1 MAKVHLPPNFGEI
14 SNEDKECRSPGMML
28 ATLPSYILFYIHTPI
43 KVEGGTKGGVLYYN
57 YFFIPPS
64 SYHTWANSSFPYLEV
79 KCL

>member
-1 MAKVHLPPNFGEI
+1 
-14 SNEDKECRSPGMML
+14 MML

-64 SYHTWANSSFPYLEV
+64 SYHTWANSSLPYLEV
-79 KCL
+79 KYL